1 VTKVLPP
8 GMVLGTLESQE
19 FAWETDEDQTL
30 PDRMD
35 LIRLLAIARWCRGI
49 AYLLLG
55 Y

>member
-8 GMVLGTLESQE
+8 GMVLERSNRRSLRGKRTR
-19 FAWETDEDQTL
+19 TK
-30 PDRMD
+30 PCRIRMD
-35 LIRLLAIARWCRGI
+35 LIRLLAIARWCPGI